1 METMVRSFR
10 NPHDVERT
18 PVRQST
24 AFVNTCLAGKAA
36 HTLVESSTFM
46 VRTRATQPKRG
57 LRSRLVRGW
66 RRMITDLLVS
76 HSAPLPRTLTVTYSA
91 AQTTCFWRIA
101 DPRTDRA
108 AYRDG
113 MSCRTTPSALFSRN
127 T

>member
-24 AFVNTCLAGKAA
+24 EFVNTCLAGTAA
-36 HTLVESSTFM
+36 HTLVETSTFM
-46 VRTRATQPKRG
+46 VRARATPPRRG

-66 RRMITDLLVS
+66 CRLVTDLLVS
-76 HSAPLPRTLTVTYSA
+76 HSAPLPRTLTLSYSA
-91 AQTTCFWRIA
+91 AQTTCVWRVA
-101 DPRTDRA
+101 DPRTGRVV
-108 AYRDG
+108 YRDG

>member
-18 PVRQST
+18 AVRQST
-24 AFVNTCLAGKAA
+24 EFVNTCLAGTAA
-36 HTLVESSTFM
+36 HTLVETSTFM
-46 VRTRATQPKRG
+46 VRIRATQPRRG

-66 RRMITDLLVS
+66 RRLITDLLVS
-76 HSAPLPRTLTVTYSA
+76 HSAPLPPTLTLSCST
-91 AQTTCFWRIA
+91 AQTTCVWRVA
-101 DPRTDRA
+101 DPRTGHVV
-108 AYRDG
+108 YRDG